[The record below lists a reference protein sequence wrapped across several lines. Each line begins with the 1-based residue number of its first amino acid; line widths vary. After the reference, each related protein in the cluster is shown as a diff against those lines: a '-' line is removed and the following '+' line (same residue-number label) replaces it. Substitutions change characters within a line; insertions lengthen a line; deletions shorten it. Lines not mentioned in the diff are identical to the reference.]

1 MNYTGVLD
9 VHDHL
14 LIEEE
19 MVHGRDERVALPLVG
34 VGEVH
39 LEPIPGDH
47 QVRLADSLE
56 HLVTMTTVPTL
67 MSPTQATASHSV
79 FLMMFW
85 MTASVSVSSVL
96 AIAGPSRW
104 SVGKY
109 VFMSSVLDSLD
120 DIIKAW
126 IRQCPGE
133 TS

>member
-56 HLVTMTTVPTL
+56 HLVTMTTVPTEVGIDVPDPGD
-67 MSPTQATASHSV
+67 S
-79 FLMMFW
+79 
-85 MTASVSVSSVL
+85 
-96 AIAGPSRW
+96 IALCVPDD
-104 SVGKY
+104 
-109 VFMSSVLDSLD
+109 VLDDSECF
-120 DIIKAW
+120 
-126 IRQCPGE
+126 RQFCIGYSRAFPLVCRE
-133 TS
+133 ICVYE